1 MNANDEGVRLA
12 KRVAAEQGCSRRE
25 AEALIFAGAVQVNG
39 QVVTDPARRVQNE
52 SVQVDRLA
60 HHTATQ
66 ALTIVAHQSADGP
79 PLTLAALQALF
90 RGQANPLW
98 RPERLARVL
107 AVVPLPQGA
116 SGLCVFSE
124 DTGIL
129 RHLQDPRAPLE
140 QEWLATVGGT
150 VPPETLEKMQFPG
163 FRVSLN
169 HQNDAQAVLRIAGK
183 AAQGSGF
190 AQWLAEQLPLQE
202 LRRQRIGRLSLAPL
216 AAGEWRALE
225 PGERF

>member
-12 KRVAAEQGCSRRE
+12 KRVAATQNCSRRE

-39 QVVTDPARRVQNE
+39 QVVTDPARRVQDE
-52 SVQVDRLA
+52 TVQVDRLA
-60 HHTATQ
+60 HHSTQQ
-66 ALTIVAHQSADGP
+66 ALTLVVCQRPDA
-79 PLTLAALQALF
+79 PLTLAGLQAQV
-90 RGQANPLW
+90 RSENRPEW
-98 RPERLARVL
+98 RPERLARLQAVL
-107 AVVPLPQGA
+107 PLPRGA

-124 DTGIL
+124 DPGVL

-140 QEWLATVGGT
+140 QEWLATVRGT
-150 VPPETLEKMQFPG
+150 VAPETLQKMQFPG

-169 HQNDAQAVLRIAGK
+169 HQTDAQAVLRIAGK
-183 AAQGSGF
+183 AAQGAGF

-202 LRRQRIGRLSLAPL
+202 LRRQRIGRLGLAPL
-216 AAGEWRALE
+216 AAGEWRPLE

>member
-1 MNANDEGVRLA
+1 MNSTSEGVRLA
-12 KRVAAEQGCSRRE
+12 KRVAADQGCSRRE
-25 AEALIFAGAVQVNG
+25 AEALIFAGAVQIDG
-39 QVVTDPARRVQNE
+39 HVVTEPARRVQNE

-60 HHTATQ
+60 QHTAMQ
-66 ALTIVAHQSADGP
+66 ALTIVAHQSFDAP
-79 PLTLAALQALF
+79 HLTLAALQSLF
-90 RGQANPLW
+90 RSQANPLW
-98 RPERLARVL
+98 RPERLARML

-129 RHLQDPRAPLE
+129 RHLQDPRAPME
-140 QEWLATVGGT
+140 QEWLATVSGI
-150 VPPETLEKMQFPG
+150 VQPETLRKMQFTG

-169 HQNDAQAVLRIAGK
+169 HQTDAQAVLRIAGK
-183 AAQGSGF
+183 AAQGHGF
-190 AQWLAEQLPLQE
+190 AQWLAEQLPLKE

-225 PGERF
+225 QGERF